1 MSSAGSPNGPRW
13 KAAGWRTAGRQPVR
27 NRDLWERL
35 DAVNAAHA
43 VEWVWVRGHSGHV
56 ENELVDQAARAA
68 IPGAGA
74 SGS

>member
-1 MSSAGSPNGPRW
+1 M
-13 KAAGWRTAGRQPVR
+13 R

-56 ENELVDQAARAA
+56 ENELVDQAGRAA
-68 IPGAGA
+68 IPGAGE
-74 SGS
+74 G